1 MDLETYLKKTAEEVN
16 SLLQDCYGE
25 PKTSLSQAANH
36 LLFAGGKR
44 LRPALFKLAADAV
57 NPGASKRIMPAGLS
71 LEVTHNFTLI
81 HDDIMD
87 KDEYRRGQK
96 TVHTLWG
103 EPAAILAGDVLYA
116 RAFSLICE
124 AEANEAAKVHAVALL
139 ARTCEEICEGQQ
151 QDMSFEERENVTRDE
166 YLEMVTKKTGV
177 LYGAA
182 AAIGSLLA
190 GGSSSQTDA
199 LYQYGCKIG
208 AAFQIQDDLI
218 DLLAPAEK
226 SGKDQASDIR
236 EGKQTLLAIT
246 AREKG
251 IDLKPWRRSLQKEEI
266 ASLIAML
273 TEKGVIGSVQQDAES
288 MISSA
293 IDGLSVLNDTV
304 EKHLL
309 AELAWFFV
317 RRDY

>member
-1 MDLETYLKKTAEEVN
+1 MELESYLKKTADEVN
-16 SLLQDCYGE
+16 GLLQHCYGD
-25 PKTSLSQAANH
+25 PKTALSEAANH

-57 NPGASKRIMPAGLS
+57 KPGSSTKIMQAGLS

-116 RAFSLICE
+116 RAFSLICQ
-124 AEANEAAKVHAVALL
+124 ADAADRSRVRAVALL
-139 ARTCEEICEGQQ
+139 AQTCEEICEGQQ
-151 QDMSFEERENVTRDE
+151 QDMSFEERDDVRRDE
-166 YLEMVTKKTGV
+166 YLKMVTKKTGV

-182 AAIGSLLA
+182 AAIGALLA
-190 GGSSSQTDA
+190 EGSDVQVDA
-199 LYQYGCKIG
+199 LYTYGCKIG
-208 AAFQIQDDLI
+208 AAFQVQDDLI
-218 DLLAPAEK
+218 DLLASSAK

-236 EGKQTLLAIT
+236 EGKQTLIAII

-251 IDLKPWRRSLQKEEI
+251 IDLKPWRRQLTHDEI
-266 ASLIAML
+266 TSLISML
-273 TEKGVIGSVQQDAES
+273 TEKGVVDAVQKEAEQ
-288 MISSA
+288 MITSA
-293 IDGLSVLNDTV
+293 IDGLSVLSDTV
-304 EKHLL
+304 EKTLL
-309 AELAWFFV
+309 ADLAWFFI

>member
-1 MDLETYLKKTAEEVN
+1 MELETYLKKTADEVN
-16 SLLQDCYGE
+16 SLLQDCYGD
-25 PKTSLSQAANH
+25 PKTALSRAANH

-57 NPGASKRIMPAGLS
+57 APGSSQKIMPAGLS

-103 EPAAILAGDVLYA
+103 EPVAILAGDVLYA
-116 RAFSLICE
+116 RAFFLICN
-124 AEANEAAKVHAVALL
+124 AEAPDDAKVRATSLL

-151 QDMSFEERENVTRDE
+151 QDMSFEEREDVTREE

-182 AAIGSLLA
+182 AAIGSLL
-190 GGSSSQTDA
+190 GGGTDAQVDA
-199 LYQYGCKIG
+199 LYNYGCKIG

-218 DLLAPAEK
+218 DLLASSEK

-236 EGKQTLLAIT
+236 EGKQTLIAIT

-251 IDLKPWRRSLQKEEI
+251 IDLKPWRRSLSKDDI
-266 ASLIAML
+266 ASLISL
-273 TEKGVIGSVQQDAES
+273 LNEKGVIQSVEQEAND

-293 IDGLSVLNDTV
+293 INGLCVLSDTT
-304 EKHLL
+304 EKKLL
-309 AELAWFFV
+309 ADLAWYFIK
-317 RRDY
+317 RDY

>member
-1 MDLETYLKKTAEEVN
+1 MELETYLKKTADEVN
-16 SLLQDCYGE
+16 SLLQDCYGD
-25 PKTSLSQAANH
+25 PKTALSRAANH

-44 LRPALFKLAADAV
+44 LRPVLFKMAADAV
-57 NPGASKRIMPAGLS
+57 NPGSSARIMPAGLS

-87 KDEYRRGQK
+87 KDEYRRGKK

-103 EPAAILAGDVLYA
+103 EPVAILAGDVLYA
-116 RAFSLICE
+116 RAFHLICQADAPE
-124 AEANEAAKVHAVALL
+124 NAKVRAISLL
-139 ARTCEEICEGQQ
+139 ARTCEDICEGQQ
-151 QDMSFEERENVTRDE
+151 QDMSFEEREDVTRDE
-166 YLEMVTKKTGV
+166 YLDMITKKTGV

-190 GGSSSQTDA
+190 GGSEAQVDA
-199 LYQYGCKIG
+199 LYTYGCKIG

-218 DLLAPAEK
+218 DLLASSEK

-236 EGKQTLLAIT
+236 EGKQTLIAIT

-251 IDLKPWRRSLQKEEI
+251 IDLKPWRRSLSKDDI
-266 ASLIAML
+266 VSLIAL
-273 TEKGVIGSVQQDAES
+273 LNEKGVIHSVEQEAND

-293 IDGLSVLNDTV
+293 INGLSVLPDTT
-304 EKHLL
+304 EKKLL
-309 AELAWFFV
+309 ADLAWYFIK
-317 RRDY
+317 RDY

>member
-1 MDLETYLKKTAEEVN
+1 MELETYLKKTADEVN
-16 SLLQDCYGE
+16 SLLQDCYGD
-25 PKTSLSQAANH
+25 PKTALSRAANH

-57 NPGASKRIMPAGLS
+57 TPGSSQKIMPAGLS

-116 RAFSLICE
+116 RAFFLICN
-124 AEANEAAKVHAVALL
+124 AEAQDDAKVRAISLL

-151 QDMSFEERENVTRDE
+151 QDMSFEEREDVTREE

-182 AAIGSLLA
+182 AAIGSLLG
-190 GGSSSQTDA
+190 GGSDVQVDA
-199 LYQYGCKIG
+199 LYNYGCKIG

-218 DLLAPAEK
+218 DLLASSEK

-236 EGKQTLLAIT
+236 EGKQTLIAIT

-251 IDLKPWRRSLQKEEI
+251 IDLKPWRRSLSTDDI
-266 ASLIAML
+266 ASLIVL
-273 TEKGVIGSVQQDAES
+273 LKEKGVIQSVEQEAND

-293 IDGLSVLNDTV
+293 INGLSVLSDTT
-304 EKHLL
+304 EKKLL
-309 AELAWFFV
+309 ADLAWYFIK
-317 RRDY
+317 RDY

>member
-1 MDLETYLKKTAEEVN
+1 MELETYLKKTADEVN
-16 SLLQDCYGE
+16 SLLQDWYGD
-25 PKTSLSQAANH
+25 PKSPLSQAANH

-57 NPGASKRIMPAGLS
+57 PPGSSHRIMPAGLS

-103 EPAAILAGDVLYA
+103 DAVAILAGDVLYA
-116 RAFSLICE
+116 RAFSLICH
-124 AEANEAAKVHAVALL
+124 AEASGEAKVRAVSLL

-151 QDMSFEERENVTRDE
+151 QDMSFEERDDVTRDE
-166 YLEMVTKKTGV
+166 YLAMVTKKTGV

-190 GGSSSQTDA
+190 GGSDVQVDA
-199 LYQYGCKIG
+199 LYNYGCKIG

-218 DLLAPAEK
+218 DLLASPET

-236 EGKQTLLAIT
+236 EGKQTLIAIT
-246 AREKG
+246 ARQKG
-251 IDLKPWRRSLQKEEI
+251 IDLKPWRRALTCDDI
-266 ASLIAML
+266 ASLIAL
-273 TEKGVIGSVQQDAES
+273 LRDNGVIDSVEREAEE
-288 MISSA
+288 MIGSA
-293 IDGLSVLNDTV
+293 IAGLSVLPDTP
-304 EKHLL
+304 EKKLL
-309 AELAWFFV
+309 ADLTWYFIK
-317 RRDY
+317 RDY

>member
-1 MDLETYLKKTAEEVN
+1 MELETYLKKTADEVN
-16 SLLQDCYGE
+16 SLLQDCYGD
-25 PKTSLSQAANH
+25 PKTALSRAANH

-57 NPGASKRIMPAGLS
+57 TPGASQKIMQAGLA

-87 KDEYRRGQK
+87 KDVYRRGQK

-116 RAFSLICE
+116 RAFFLICN
-124 AEANEAAKVHAVALL
+124 AEAPEGAKVRAISLL

-151 QDMSFEERENVTRDE
+151 QDMSFEEREDVTRDE
-166 YLEMVTKKTGV
+166 YLDMITKKTGV

-190 GGSSSQTDA
+190 GGSEAQVDA
-199 LYQYGCKIG
+199 LYTYGCKIG

-218 DLLAPAEK
+218 DLLASSEK

-236 EGKQTLLAIT
+236 EGKQTLIAIT

-251 IDLKPWRRSLQKEEI
+251 IDLKPWRRSLSKDDI
-266 ASLIAML
+266 VSLIAL
-273 TEKGVIGSVQQDAES
+273 LNEKGVIHSVEQEAND

-293 IDGLSVLNDTV
+293 INGLSVLRDTT
-304 EKHLL
+304 EKKLL
-309 AELAWFFV
+309 AELAWYFV
-317 RRDY
+317 KRDY

>member
-1 MDLETYLKKTAEEVN
+1 MELETYLKKTADEVN
-16 SLLQDCYGE
+16 SLLQDCYGD
-25 PKTSLSQAANH
+25 PKTALSRAANH

-57 NPGASKRIMPAGLS
+57 TPGASQKIMQAGLA

-87 KDEYRRGQK
+87 KDVYRRGQK

-116 RAFSLICE
+116 RAFFLICN
-124 AEANEAAKVHAVALL
+124 AEAPEGAKVRAISLL

-151 QDMSFEERENVTRDE
+151 QDMSFEEREDVTRDE
-166 YLEMVTKKTGV
+166 YLDMITKKTGV

-190 GGSSSQTDA
+190 GGSEAQVDA
-199 LYQYGCKIG
+199 LYTYGCKIG

-218 DLLAPAEK
+218 DLLASSEK

-236 EGKQTLLAIT
+236 EGKQTLIAIT

-251 IDLKPWRRSLQKEEI
+251 IDLKPWRRSLSKDDI
-266 ASLIAML
+266 VSLIAL
-273 TEKGVIGSVQQDAES
+273 LNEKGVIHSVEQEAND

-293 IDGLSVLNDTV
+293 INGLSVLRDTT
-304 EKHLL
+304 EKKLL
-309 AELAWFFV
+309 ADLAWYFIK
-317 RRDY
+317 RDY

>member
-1 MDLETYLKKTAEEVN
+1 M
-16 SLLQDCYGE
+16 Q
-25 PKTSLSQAANH
+25 
-36 LLFAGGKR
+36 
-44 LRPALFKLAADAV
+44 
-57 NPGASKRIMPAGLS
+57 AGLA

-87 KDEYRRGQK
+87 KDVYRRGQK

-116 RAFSLICE
+116 RAFFLICN
-124 AEANEAAKVHAVALL
+124 AEAPEGAKVRAISLL

-151 QDMSFEERENVTRDE
+151 QDMSFEEREDVTRDE
-166 YLEMVTKKTGV
+166 YLDMITKKTGV

-190 GGSSSQTDA
+190 GGSEAQVDA
-199 LYQYGCKIG
+199 LYTYGCKIG

-218 DLLAPAEK
+218 DLFASSEK

-236 EGKQTLLAIT
+236 EGKQTLIAIT

-251 IDLKPWRRSLQKEEI
+251 IDLKPWRRSLSKDDI
-266 ASLIAML
+266 VSLIAL
-273 TEKGVIGSVQQDAES
+273 LNEKGVIHSVEQEAND

-293 IDGLSVLNDTV
+293 INGLSVLPDTT
-304 EKHLL
+304 EKKLL
-309 AELAWFFV
+309 ADLAWYFIK
-317 RRDY
+317 RDY